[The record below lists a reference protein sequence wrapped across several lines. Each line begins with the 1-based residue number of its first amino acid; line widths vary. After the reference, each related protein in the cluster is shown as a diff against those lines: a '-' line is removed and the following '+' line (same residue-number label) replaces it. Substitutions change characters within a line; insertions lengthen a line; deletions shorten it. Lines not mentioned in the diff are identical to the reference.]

1 MFERKVKHT
10 NFTIYAEYVCNSD
23 GIFVLCLEHR
33 VTSSSTECTGKHQW
47 EFEIYTFYKRTIDN
61 RYVHLFTKRAV
72 AFDIWFTSIAFPNAL
87 SHKQKLN
94 TTKTWCLFF
103 RCWNA
108 LRPPPPHSIH
118 LQLYPSLLLAL
129 SRPHIICLFCT
140 SSMSCRLW
148 TSIEQLKTIK
158 EFKRQFSWLG
168 RNFRKSLNAISGN
181 FAGSVRRKFAL
192 RITFKFYRRTNAS
205 ENK

>member
-1 MFERKVKHT
+1 MFVIVMAFSFSVLSTGWQAVRQNARENTKENSKFIHFTNERYWQPLRS
-10 NFTIYAEYVCNSD
+10 F
-23 GIFVLCLEHR
+23 
-33 VTSSSTECTGKHQW
+33 
-47 EFEIYTFYKRTIDN
+47 
-61 RYVHLFTKRAV
+61 FTKRAV

-87 SHKQKLN
+87 SHKQKY

-118 LQLYPSLLLAL
+118 LQLYPSLSLFGSIA
-129 SRPHIICLFCT
+129 PHIMCLFCT
-140 SSMSCRLW
+140 SRMSCRLW

-192 RITFKFYRRTNAS
+192 RITFKFYRRMNAS